1 MLSTLLY
8 ELLKREQRSTK
19 KIKSG
24 KMLKNG
30 LIDVILAL
38 FHVVATPRHPILT
51 PVPPSP
57 LSPLSSIVPHRHMLE
72 RPYPLPPTDRRTD
85 RWSPQTPMHLHE
97 VVGVGHVSST
107 VGVAP
112 NWITLDQGPSSSS
125 HQEEETKE
133 KKQTGASS

>member
-1 MLSTLLY
+1 MLSTLFY

-72 RPYPLPPTDRRTD
+72 RPL
-85 RWSPQTPMHLHE
+85 S
-97 VVGVGHVSST
+97 
-107 VGVAP
+107 
-112 NWITLDQGPSSSS
+112 PSSNRPTYRPMEPSDPD
-125 HQEEETKE
+125 
-133 KKQTGASS
+133 ASP